1 MLSYHDPKY
10 TNVKI
15 ELEVLSNGHSQF
27 RIFQNVPLLVSFF
40 LVMRL
45 LGSSSLTRDQTRV
58 LAVKVP
64 TPNHETT
71 REFPILVIPY
81 SKHIFYYVHSMLV
94 KFIGSIKELNKEHLK
109 CFHHRAQE
117 SAQWT
122 SLWTRKFPIHI
133 TMDVGRMPF
142 DSILK
147 PH

>member
-94 KFIGSIKELNKEHLK
+94 KFIGSIKEL
-109 CFHHRAQE
+109 
-117 SAQWT
+117 
-122 SLWTRKFPIHI
+122 
-133 TMDVGRMPF
+133 
-142 DSILK
+142 
-147 PH
+147 